1 MFAGQEVGLG
11 LVILALVLF
20 VSVLGVILLRRLPRN
35 TLVAQ
40 NSASTLIFPQTTNSN
55 ESVLIVQPGGRVEY
69 INDLGREWFGLRADE
84 PSDLERL
91 IRRARPA
98 EDLLNLCVHPGQ
110 KRLSIGG
117 RLVEALLLSS
127 AGAISPYADHN
138 ARRGTFNGPE

>member
-20 VSVLGVILLRRLPRN
+20 VSVLVVILLRRLPRN
-35 TLVAQ
+35 ALVAQ

-55 ESVLIVQPGGRVEY
+55 ESVLIVQPGGRIEY

-91 IRRARPA
+91 IRRARPRKI
-98 EDLLNLCVHPGQ
+98 C
-110 KRLSIGG
+110 
-117 RLVEALLLSS
+117 
-127 AGAISPYADHN
+127 
-138 ARRGTFNGPE
+138 